1 MIKIL
6 FFLLL
11 INFSGII
18 NAFSIENKI
27 LLKIDN
33 EVITSIDVFNET
45 KYLAAI
51 NKKINEMNQED
62 IYKISIKSL
71 IKEKIKKIE
80 IKKNLSNN
88 EFNIDELYLN
98 KLIKNTYKKLG
109 YNSLE
114 EFNKHLKTYEINIT
128 MIKDKIS
135 TESLWNEL
143 IYKKFSKKIVIDKEK
158 LSEKITK
165 EKNKKVKSYSI
176 SEIVF
181 KVVESQNMNKK
192 FDIIKKDIKEKGFS
206 NAALLHSISS
216 SSTNGGNMGWFTEK
230 SLNSKIKNEIKNLKI
245 GENTKPITIP
255 GGFLIIKLNDIKKEK
270 IQYDTS
276 ERLNE
281 LIRISTNQQLNQLS
295 NIYFQKVKKE
305 IKIDEL

>member
-114 EFNKHLKTYEINIT
+114 EFNKHLKAYEINIT

>member
-6 FFLLL
+6 FFLLF

-51 NKKINEMNQED
+51 NKKINEMSQED

-114 EFNKHLKTYEINIT
+114 EFNKHLKAYEINIT

-165 EKNKKVKSYSI
+165 EKNEEVKSYSI

-192 FDIIKKDIKEKGFS
+192 FDLIKKDIKEKGFS

-216 SSTNGGNMGWFTEK
+216 SSTNGGN
-230 SLNSKIKNEIKNLKI
+230 LLA
-245 GENTKPITIP
+245 
-255 GGFLIIKLNDIKKEK
+255 L
-270 IQYDTS
+270 
-276 ERLNE
+276 
-281 LIRISTNQQLNQLS
+281 
-295 NIYFQKVKKE
+295 
-305 IKIDEL
+305 